1 MLVMAKVVSQQGIAY
16 FYDYKTKTK
25 TPIANVSLKVA
36 YAKPT
41 TSGADGKF
49 TLEFDG
55 LGIGQKITHSEQPYY
70 KGMKVFNK
78 KEVDNWFIV
87 HAPLRLIMCD
97 YEEFELAKRDW
108 YERGK
113 ASVIKRRD
121 AEIATLKKENEDY
134 GRKLSELREKYDRI
148 LDDMQKNAD
157 VMARID
163 QSELD
168 DQMQEV
174 LDLYQKGLVDEAMQK
189 LSDMHLEETFVKT
202 LDRKHFFE
210 QEANT
215 AKEDSLQV
223 LAKLRSSIDLYKQ
236 NGEYDK
242 AKGCLKLLA
251 DKLNTTEDIF
261 DYAYFC
267 FEQNIHQEAI
277 DYFQK
282 VLGMYR
288 SLAKESPEEY
298 ESDVAATLNNMAI
311 LYRNTQRFADSE
323 KMHLESLEIYRH
335 LAKTNPNAY
344 EPNLVALLNNLAT
357 FYFDTQRLTECEQ
370 ICKEALEATNRLA
383 MNNSQDNN
391 LYVALTKASLARL
404 YSNSQRFEE
413 SEMLYKDALEIMR
426 SIDVIPQSHEQY
438 LAMILNNLALLY
450 KETQRV
456 SDAERMQNEAL
467 EVCRR
472 LADANPQAY
481 EHYVAM
487 MLMNLGNI
495 YYHTKCYS
503 DAEEKFKEALDIF
516 RRLAND
522 DSLAYK
528 PQVAMMLIN
537 LAEVYGDTQR
547 FSESELL
554 LLEAYEINLRLAKD
568 NPLAYEPNLAMNLSI
583 LASLYKNSQR
593 YPESEQKYKEAL
605 EIRCRLSDVNPLAYE
620 SEFAMALTDL
630 ADLYREIQRITEAE
644 QMYQEALTIYRRLVK
659 DNPQVYESKMA
670 DVLNGIAILC
680 YDTQQFAKA
689 EKMYDEALE
698 IYHRLAKDN
707 PQVYEADLVNIM
719 NNLANVYKE
728 TQRLAECEQ
737 ICREV
742 VEIRR
747 RLAKENPLVYEPSLA
762 LSLNNLA
769 GLYRDTQRYAEADL
783 VNSEAY
789 EIRQR
794 LANTNPQVHNPN
806 LAITCCNWG
815 LMKICINQLFEAVQL
830 FEECRQI
837 LGEMDMRTTDL
848 QYSYN
853 TSLLYLGRIYTFSN
867 NYSNAYKTYE
877 ELLPLLKGRLDK
889 ASEQERTEYLQSL
902 GNQTYVCIMMKKY
915 VKAEQYAREVLSL
928 DSTQHWAIS
937 NLAAALLF
945 QGKYAEAEKL
955 YIQYK
960 DDLKN
965 DFLDDLKIYAE
976 AGIIPK
982 ERGEDVE
989 KIEKMLGQ

>member
-1 MLVMAKVVSQQGIAY
+1 MKRYGILLLTLLCPMLVIAKVVSQQGIAY

-41 TSGADGKF
+41 TSGSDGKF

-97 YEEFELAKRDW
+97 YEEFELAKKDW
-108 YERGK
+108 YEKGK

-134 GRKLSELREKYDRI
+134 GRRLSELREKYNSI

-157 VMARID
+157 AMARID

-189 LSDMHLEETFVKT
+189 LSDMHLEETFIKT

-210 QEANT
+210 QETNV

-242 AKGCLKLLA
+242 AKECLKLLA

-267 FEQNIHQEAI
+267 FKQNIHQEAI

-288 SLAKESPEEY
+288 SLAKEDPEVY
-298 ESDVAATLNNMAI
+298 ESNVVATLNNMAL
-311 LYRNTQRFADSE
+311 LYHNIQRDTESE
-323 KMHLESLEIYRH
+323 QMNKEALEICRG
-335 LAKTNPNAY
+335 LAKANPQAY
-344 EPNLVALLNNLAT
+344 EPDLVAILLNLAT
-357 FYFDTQRLTECEQ
+357 LYIETQRLKECEQ
-370 ICKEALEATNRLA
+370 ICKEALGFSNQLA
-383 MNNSQDNN
+383 INNPQDSNI
-391 LYVALTKASLARL
+391 YVALSKASMARL
-404 YSNSQRFEE
+404 YNNTQRFDE
-413 SEMLYKDALEIMR
+413 SEKLYKDALDILR
-426 SIDVIPQSHEQY
+426 SIDVIPQSHEHY

-450 KETQRV
+450 KDTQRV

-467 EVCRR
+467 EVYRR

-487 MLMNLGNI
+487 MLMNLGTI

-503 DAEEKFKEALDIF
+503 DAEEKFKEALDIY
-516 RRLAND
+516 RRLAHD

-537 LAEVYGDTQR
+537 LANVYGDTQR
-547 FSESELL
+547 FYESEKL
-554 LLEAYEINLRLAKD
+554 LLEAYEINLSLAKD
-568 NPLAYEPNLAMNLSI
+568 DPLAYEPNLALNLTI

-605 EIRCRLSDVNPLAYE
+605 EILCRLSDVNPLAYE

-644 QMYQEALTIYRRLVK
+644 QMYQQALTIYSRFVK
-659 DNPQVYESKMA
+659 DNPQVYYVM
-670 DVLNGIAILC
+670 ILSSLLRQKKC
-680 YDTQQFAKA
+680 
-689 EKMYDEALE
+689 M
-698 IYHRLAKDN
+698 IRLWKSII
-707 PQVYEADLVNIM
+707 DLPKII
-719 NNLANVYKE
+719 L
-728 TQRLAECEQ
+728 
-737 ICREV
+737 
-742 VEIRR
+742 
-747 RLAKENPLVYEPSLA
+747 
-762 LSLNNLA
+762 
-769 GLYRDTQRYAEADL
+769 GF
-783 VNSEAY
+783 
-789 EIRQR
+789 
-794 LANTNPQVHNPN
+794 TNP
-806 LAITCCNWG
+806 T
-815 LMKICINQLFEAVQL
+815 
-830 FEECRQI
+830 
-837 LGEMDMRTTDL
+837 
-848 QYSYN
+848 
-853 TSLLYLGRIYTFSN
+853 
-867 NYSNAYKTYE
+867 
-877 ELLPLLKGRLDK
+877 
-889 ASEQERTEYLQSL
+889 
-902 GNQTYVCIMMKKY
+902 
-915 VKAEQYAREVLSL
+915 
-928 DSTQHWAIS
+928 
-937 NLAAALLF
+937 
-945 QGKYAEAEKL
+945 
-955 YIQYK
+955 
-960 DDLKN
+960 
-965 DFLDDLKIYAE
+965 
-976 AGIIPK
+976 
-982 ERGEDVE
+982 
-989 KIEKMLGQ
+989 